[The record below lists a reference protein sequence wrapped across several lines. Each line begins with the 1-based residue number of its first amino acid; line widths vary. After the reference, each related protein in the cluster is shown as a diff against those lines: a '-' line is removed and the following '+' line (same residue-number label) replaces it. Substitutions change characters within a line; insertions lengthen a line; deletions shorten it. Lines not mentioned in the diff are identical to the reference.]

1 MFVQRHLKTVSLD
14 MSGTISNHSRLAQ
27 CHVKRCSVSL
37 GFLNPL
43 GQNKSPGASPLGFP
57 WKSTHASKSENC
69 PPVSLPDLK
78 GEGGWDAH
86 VYFIS
91 SSGFRDCCYTH
102 KASRLEGKLQ
112 PHPFEGTLVPLS
124 RTGIPGLPLPDLTQD
139 PRMVFLSPNKTPR
152 GSMRLSCLLP
162 PTSDPTRWF
171 CPPEPYP
178 FVGVFAEPGPA
189 CTLGL
194 CSCPKLLDWES
205 GILFD
210 QPSSEARS
218 GWPFL
223 SPGVDGWVGRWSTIA
238 EQHPGQQPW

>member
-1 MFVQRHLKTVSLD
+1 MSCQEVFYFAWLLKSSWSKQKSRGQPTWVSLKEHTCLQVWKLPACF
-14 MSGTISNHSRLAQ
+14 STRFEGWRWLRCTCIFYQQQRLQ
-27 CHVKRCSVSL
+27 GLLLHT
-37 GFLNPL
+37 
-43 GQNKSPGASPLGFP
+43 Q
-57 WKSTHASKSENC
+57 
-69 PPVSLPDLK
+69 
-78 GEGGWDAH
+78 
-86 VYFIS
+86 
-91 SSGFRDCCYTH
+91 
-102 KASRLEGKLQ
+102 ASRLEGKLQ

-178 FVGVFAEPGPA
+178 LVGVFAEPGPA

-194 CSCPKLLDWES
+194 CSCPKLLNWES

-218 GWPFL
+218 GWAFL